1 MHLKDKIKKR
11 LLALEI
17 LDRKII
23 EKQKNFLNN
32 KEVGKVLIDGL
43 FPFGLIMIKNN
54 DYIISKELKTETATI
69 KINVLN
75 WIKI

>member
-1 MHLKDKIKKR
+1 M
-11 LLALEI
+11 LALEI

-43 FPFGLIMIKNN
+43 FPFGLIMIKDKINN
-54 DYIISKELKTETATI
+54 LFNKYEELKTETATI